1 MYLKMCDV
9 CDTLAWK
16 DGKMAVQEGVVG
28 DGIKHK
34 HLALLCA
41 QPHGVINSTDASDA
55 STAHRKEL
63 CGGEGGK
70 STHPYITY
78 SIMSPSSPPPH
89 PFPPSLFT
97 HYLSREVGFSSEADD
112 THLRSFPLSSF
123 LQRVQTQP
131 KVLLKN
137 RVGRWEGGRERGR
150 REGGR

>member
-34 HLALLCA
+34 HLALLCT

-63 CGGEGGK
+63 CGGGVHTPLYNIQHYEPLL
-70 STHPYITY
+70 STPTPF
-78 SIMSPSSPPPH
+78 SPLPLHTLPQSRSW
-89 PFPPSLFT
+89 LF
-97 HYLSREVGFSSEADD
+97 L
-112 THLRSFPLSSF
+112 
-123 LQRVQTQP
+123 
-131 KVLLKN
+131 
-137 RVGRWEGGRERGR
+137 
-150 REGGR
+150 